1 MFRNQLKKKPGRLPS
16 FLDIFWFLCF
26 NFCNIIVV
34 VVVVVVF
41 YFSSLLSRLK
51 YNCSSYFR
59 IILELFFTVLL
70 IWIIIRL
77 FVWLSLNETLP

>member
-26 NFCNIIVV
+26 IVV

-41 YFSSLLSRLK
+41 CFSYLPSRFK
-51 YNCSSYFR
+51 YNYSSYFR
-59 IILELFFTVLL
+59 IIFELFFTVLL

-77 FVWLSLNETLP
+77 FLWLSLNETLP

>member
-34 VVVVVVF
+34 AVVVVY

-59 IILELFFTVLL
+59 IILYGFANLDYYSLIRVTFTQWNVT
-70 IWIIIRL
+70 
-77 FVWLSLNETLP
+77 LNW

>member
-26 NFCNIIVV
+26 NFFNIIVG
-34 VVVVVVF
+34 VVVVVF
-41 YFSSLLSRLK
+41 CFSSLPSRFK
-51 YNCSSYFR
+51 YNYSSYFT

-77 FVWLSLNETLP
+77 FVWLSHNETLP

>member
-41 YFSSLLSRLK
+41 YFSSLPSRLK

-77 FVWLSLNETLP
+77 FVWLSHNETLP